1 MRARR
6 ELMYGK
12 ILVAYDGAGS
22 SDAAL
27 HQAADLARLC
37 NAELHV
43 MSIVLTTGY
52 ASLAEGM
59 SGVDVWGMERKSLQQ
74 ALDAAGDEL
83 GKQGVNVFTC
93 IREGDPA
100 IEIVAHAIEI
110 RSDLVV
116 LGHTGKG
123 LFASWFEGSTGS
135 DLLRDLP
142 CSLLIA
148 VGKV

>member
-1 MRARR
+1 
-6 ELMYGK
+6 MYQK
-12 ILVAYDGAGS
+12 ILLAYDGSGS
-22 SDAAL
+22 GDAAL

-43 MSIVLTTGY
+43 LSIVPTTGY

-59 SGVDVWGMERKSLQQ
+59 SGVDVWGLERESLQK
-74 ALDAAGDEL
+74 ALDAACGDL
-83 GKQGVNVFTC
+83 RKQGVNAITC

-100 IEIVAHAIEI
+100 IEIIAHAIEI

-123 LFASWFEGSTGS
+123 FFGRWFEGSTGS
-135 DLLRDLP
+135 ELLRDLP

-148 VGKV
+148 AGKA